1 MKEPCDILTRS
12 FDLLIAFGTLLS
24 HKTIHFLIMNSPR
37 FRMSHHRLIHSIIEG
52 DKLVG
57 NAGLDVA
64 SLIAQQDGTLIAYF
78 PLAENYK

>member
-1 MKEPCDILTRS
+1 
-12 FDLLIAFGTLLS
+12 
-24 HKTIHFLIMNSPR
+24 
-37 FRMSHHRLIHSIIEG
+37 LIHSIIEG